1 MMFIIMSHDL
11 VTLESKAT
19 FNSHCSFSYNEAS
32 DFGKDSSIT
41 FKQQYGFSLKEA
53 P

>member
-1 MMFIIMSHDL
+1 MMFVIMSHDL

-19 FNSHCSFSYNEAS
+19 FNSHCSFSFNEAS
-32 DFGKDSSIT
+32 DFSKDSSII
-41 FKQQYGFSLKEA
+41 FKPQYGFSLKDV